1 MCDAAQATAAI
12 DSQMTASFFS
22 PILYVYSRQMKTIL
36 LLPDSKKKKRNPL
49 TFVFTHPSRN
59 SSSFVP
65 FASKSFGFAPG
76 EAETNIFRLSQ
87 ESRTIGLEALRE
99 HVPFHFSFLI
109 FFFFLKDGYLTS
121 LFCSLSMKKT
131 RSVLILPALLKGA
144 QMEKP

>member
-12 DSQMTASFFS
+12 DSQMTASFFLS
-22 PILYVYSRQMKTIL
+22 APLCLFTPDENDPPPSRQQ
-36 LLPDSKKKKRNPL
+36 KKKKRNPL

-76 EAETNIFRLSQ
+76 EAETNILRLSQ
-87 ESRTIGLEALRE
+87 ESRTIGLEALRGD
-99 HVPFHFSFLI
+99 VPFLFSFLI
-109 FFFFLKDGYLTS
+109 SFFLKDGYLTS
-121 LFCSLSMKKT
+121 LFCSLPTKKT

-144 QMEKP
+144 QMGKP